1 MSAEKASIDF
11 HYKIEHYKEQYE
23 PMDAKIEVD
32 SSFIKV
38 FNGGQLKMAPERYSL
53 ISDIRTCEPFCDCS

>member
-11 HYKIEHYKEQYE
+11 HYKIEHYKEQYD

-32 SSFIKV
+32 LSFIKV
-38 FNGGQLKMAPERYSL
+38 FNGGKRSYRPLVRVVTYYVV
-53 ISDIRTCEPFCDCS
+53 IYCVH